1 MADPETQELR
11 RDRELLGRRG
21 SKAHEDMIQEFRRIM
36 EGFRDQAERSDKIMD
51 FWDIYNCVLNQNQ
64 VYNGNAQL
72 YVPIVRNAVQARKT
86 RFLNQ
91 IFPASGRYIDATSS
105 DAQVPHAIV
114 ALLEDYVRKT
124 SLRTQMIAAMLRN
137 GDIEGQYNLYVDWN
151 RTSRHVVSRETIRP
165 QIAFDGM
172 PPDLAGGRLRPLE
185 GGEAPEPVETIVEAE
200 LVDDHPTVE
209 IIHDTDI
216 LVLPVTAASIDDA
229 LAAGGSVTLIRR
241 WTKSQVE
248 DMIDKGEIRKRE
260 GQQLLEIVRRQGDDT
275 NRSIEKELVDA
286 AGIKGRGKFFQAY
299 ETWKCIEGD
308 DGRRLTK
315 SLYGGYDLILSCRRN
330 PMWNDRCQLL
340 SCPQEKIAGVFK
352 GTSPIEGG
360 VASIQ
365 YHANDIAN
373 QAADSA
379 TYSMLPIIMTDPA
392 KNPRTATMILNLAAI
407 WEVDPNS
414 TRFAEFPKLW
424 QDGIALIQSDT
435 ALIFQTMGVN
445 PAMMPQSSGRPG
457 GRRNQAEVAM
467 EQTVDI
473 LTTAE
478 ACSVIEEGILSPMLT
493 RWVEM
498 DHQFRDE
505 EATVRTYGELGHA
518 AKMEAVPPL
527 QSTTRYHFTWF
538 GVEQARNAAQQQQ
551 QIAFLNVAR
560 GMSEDLQRA
569 GYLLDPAPA
578 LEHAAGNIFGWRMG
592 RLIIKDQRAQLAV
605 DPSLEN
611 QMLEQ
616 GFDVGV
622 HPMDEDPRHMQV
634 HLPLTRHPNPTVAA
648 SAKVHMQR
656 HQVQQGMKAQ
666 AQAAMQQ
673 PGQPGTPPLAPGMPG
688 QSGRPG
694 PTPPAPGGQAPGP
707 RLLRGPAGAIH
718 PDQLP
723 RAGAVV
729 MPRRV

>member
-1 MADPETQELR
+1 MADGETQELR

-21 SKAHEDMIQEFRRIM
+21 SKAHDDMIQEFRRIM

-72 YVPIVRNAVQARKT
+72 YVPIIRNAVQARKT

-165 QIAFDGM
+165 QLAFEGM
-172 PPDLAGGRLRPLE
+172 PGPLE
-185 GGEAPEPVETIVEAE
+185 GTEAPAPIETITEEE
-200 LVDDHPTVE
+200 LIDDHPTVE
-209 IIHDTDI
+209 IIHDTDV
-216 LVLPVTAASIDDA
+216 LVLPVTAANLDDA
-229 LAAGGSVTLIRR
+229 LNAGGSVTIIRR
-241 WTKSQVE
+241 WTKGQVE
-248 DMIDKGEIRKRE
+248 EMIERGEIRRRE
-260 GQQLLEIVRRQGDDT
+260 GQQLLDIVRRQGDDT
-275 NRSIEKELVDA
+275 NRNIERELVDA
-286 AGIKGRGKFFQAY
+286 AGVRGRGRFFQAY
-299 ETWKCIEGD
+299 ETWKVIECGD
-308 DGRRLTK
+308 QGRRLAK

-330 PMWNDRCQLL
+330 PFWNDRCPLL
-340 SCPQEKIAGVFK
+340 SVPQEKITGVFK

-360 VASIQ
+360 VASLQ

-392 KNPRTATMILNLAAI
+392 KNPRTATMMLNLAAI

-424 QDGIALIQSDT
+424 QDGIAIIQNDT
-435 ALIFQTMGVN
+435 ALIFQSMGVN

-478 ACSVIEEGILSPMLT
+478 ACSVIEEGILTPMLT

-505 EATVRTYGELGHA
+505 ETTVRTYGELGHA

-560 GMSEDLQRA
+560 GLSQDLNRA
-569 GYLLDPAPA
+569 GYMLDPAPA

-605 DPSLEN
+605 DPQLEN
-611 QMLEQ
+611 QMLAE

-622 HPMDEDPRHMQV
+622 HPMDEDPRHMQA

-666 AQAAMQQ
+666 AQAAQQ
-673 PGQPGTPPLAPGMPG
+673 QPQPGMPGQPPMAPGQPGTSG
-688 QSGRPG
+688 QPG

-707 RLLRGPAGAIH
+707 RLLRGPPGQIH
-718 PDQLP
+718 PDALP
-723 RAGAVV
+723 RAGALV

>member
-1 MADPETQELR
+1 MADDETQELR

-21 SKAHEDMIQEFRRIM
+21 SKAHDDMLQEFRRIM
-36 EGFRDQAERSDKIMD
+36 EGFRDQAERSDRIMD

-165 QIAFDGM
+165 QIAFEGM
-172 PPDLAGGRLRPLE
+172 PGPLE
-185 GGEAPEPVETIVEAE
+185 GAEQPEPIETITEEE

-209 IIHDTDI
+209 IIHDTDV
-216 LVLPVTAASIDDA
+216 LVLPVTAASVDDA
-229 LAAGGSVTLIRR
+229 LFAGGSVTIIRR
-241 WTKSQVE
+241 WTKGQVE
-248 DMIDKGEIRKRE
+248 EMIERGEIRKRE
-260 GQQLLEIVRRQGDDT
+260 GQQLLDIVRRQGDDT
-275 NRSIEKELVDA
+275 NRNIEKELVDA
-286 AGIKGRGKFFQAY
+286 AGIRGRGKFFQAY
-299 ETWKCIEGD
+299 ETWQVIECPD
-308 DGRRLTK
+308 QGRRLAK

-330 PMWNDRCQLL
+330 PFWNDRCPLL
-340 SCPQEKIAGVFK
+340 SVPQEKVTGVFK

-392 KNPRTATMILNLAAI
+392 KNPRTATMMLNLAAI

-424 QDGIALIQSDT
+424 QDGIAIIQSDT

-478 ACSVIEEGILSPMLT
+478 ACSVIEEGILTPMLT

-498 DHQFRDE
+498 DHQYRDE
-505 EATVRTYGELGHA
+505 ETTVRTYGELGHA
-518 AKMEAVPPL
+518 AKMESVPPL
-527 QSTTRYHFTWF
+527 QSTTRYHFTWS

-560 GMSEDLQRA
+560 GLSQDLNRA
-569 GYLLDPAPA
+569 GYMLDPAPA

-605 DPSLEN
+605 DPQLEN
-611 QMLEQ
+611 QMLLE

-622 HPMDEDPRHMQV
+622 HPMDEDPRHMQT

-666 AQAAMQQ
+666 AQAAQQQ
-673 PGQPGTPPLAPGMPG
+673 PQPGMPG
-688 QSGRPG
+688 QPGLPGQPGQSGQPG
-694 PTPPAPGGQAPGP
+694 PTPPAPGGMAPGP
-707 RLLRGPAGAIH
+707 RLLRGPPGTIH
-718 PDQLP
+718 PDQMP
-723 RAGAVV
+723 RAGAMVA
-729 MPRRV
+729 PRRF